1 MIMCFITDVFR
12 FLNREIDRVRD
23 LRKTMENLVLH
34 HSSDKNEN
42 KETVDSLVTP
52 KVYGR
57 EKIEPFNKFSHKAD
71 STLFFILV
79 LFYYSFL

>member
-23 LRKTMENLVLH
+23 LRKTMEKLVL

-42 KETVDSLVTP
+42 KQTVDSSVTP

-57 EKIEPFNKFSHKAD
+57 EKIEPFNKVSHK
-71 STLFFILV
+71 TEHRK
-79 LFYYSFL
+79 

>member
-1 MIMCFITDVFR
+1 MQKYVQDDRVFYPHTFR

-34 HSSDKNEN
+34 NSDKNEN
-42 KETVDSLVTP
+42 KEIVDSSVTP

-57 EKIEPFNKFSHKAD
+57 EKIEPFNKFSHKAEHRK
-71 STLFFILV
+71 
-79 LFYYSFL
+79 